1 MDDYFLLEKSINKK
15 GMIKIYYI
23 KPTLKNLSQ
32 GAKLEY
38 IRRLRHM
45 DEDDVAKYFGFGG
58 KDPHKTFKSYEN
70 NYRESSKDRLKEI
83 AELYEVSVNAIK
95 KYDFNNP
102 IDVIYFHMWLEEE
115 FPYYEIKFDYISHED
130 TEYNEVVLNAIN
142 EWHQMR
148 EKRQNLEISDEEYL
162 EWKLNLEM
170 ENLFK

>member
-1 MDDYFLLEKSINKK
+1 
-15 GMIKIYYI
+15 
-23 KPTLKNLSQ
+23 
-32 GAKLEY
+32 
-38 IRRLRHM
+38 M
-45 DEDDVAKYFGFGG
+45 DEDDVAEYFGFGG

-70 NYRESSKDRLKEI
+70 NYREPSKDRLKEI

-115 FPYYEIKFDYISHED
+115 FPYYEIKFDYNSHED